1 MQINISGK
9 NMDTGGAFQDQ
20 AKTSLDAAV
29 SKYFDRAI
37 SGNITLIKSTS
48 HFETRIRVN
57 LTKKIVMEAMGQAG
71 DAHRSLHQ
79 AIDHIEKRLR
89 RYKRRL
95 KNHRTESD
103 PFLPATFTLFDTS
116 RDQDVSELPEENAAP
131 PIMAEMDYEVHLMTV
146 EEAVMALELSGESAL
161 MFRNKSH
168 DGLNMLHRRED
179 GSIGWVDPRGTRE
192 LTH

>member
-1 MQINISGK
+1 MNINISGK
-9 NMDTGGAFQDQ
+9 NMDTGGAFQEQ
-20 AKTSLDAAV
+20 AELSLEAAV

-37 SGNITLIKSTS
+37 SGDITLVKSPS
-48 HFETRIRVN
+48 HFETRVRVN
-57 LTKKIVMEAMGQAG
+57 LTNKIVMEAMGQAG
-71 DAHRSLHQ
+71 DAHHSLNM

-95 KNHRTESD
+95 KNHRVEADPITE
-103 PFLPATFTLFDTS
+103 ATFTLFDVPDHHS
-116 RDQDVSELPEENAAP
+116 DVELSEDVTAP
-131 PIMAEMDYEVHLMTV
+131 PVMAEMDYEVHLMTV
-146 EEAVMALELSGESAL
+146 EEAVMALELSGQSAM

-168 DGLNMLHRRED
+168 DGLNMLHRRDD

>member
-9 NMDTGGAFQDQ
+9 NMDTGGAFQEQ
-20 AKTSLDAAV
+20 AETSLDAAV

-37 SGNITLIKSTS
+37 SGDITLVKSPT
-48 HFETRIRVN
+48 HFQTKIRVN
-57 LTKKIVMEAMGQAG
+57 LTNKIVMEAMGQAG
-71 DAHRSLHQ
+71 DAHHSLNM

-95 KNHRTESD
+95 KNHRSEADPITE
-103 PFLPATFTLFDTS
+103 ATFTLFDMP
-116 RDQDVSELPEENAAP
+116 DQESDIELPEENTAP
-131 PIMAEMDYEVHLMTV
+131 PVMAEMDYQVHLMTV
-146 EEAVMALELSGESAL
+146 EEAVMAFELSGQSAM

-179 GSIGWVDPRGTRE
+179 GSIGWVDPRGNRE
-192 LTH
+192 MTH

>member
-9 NMDTGGAFQDQ
+9 NMDTGGAFQEQ
-20 AKTSLDAAV
+20 AETSLDAAV

-37 SGNITLIKSTS
+37 SGEITLVKSPT

-57 LTKKIVMEAMGQAG
+57 LTNKIVMESMGQAG
-71 DAHRSLHQ
+71 DAHHSLNT

-95 KNHRTESD
+95 KNHRNEADPITE
-103 PFLPATFTLFDTS
+103 ATFTLFEGADIS
-116 RDQDVSELPEENAAP
+116 NDIELPEENSAP

-146 EEAVMALELSGESAL
+146 EEAVMALELSGQSAL

-168 DGLNMLHRRED
+168 DGLNMLHRRDD